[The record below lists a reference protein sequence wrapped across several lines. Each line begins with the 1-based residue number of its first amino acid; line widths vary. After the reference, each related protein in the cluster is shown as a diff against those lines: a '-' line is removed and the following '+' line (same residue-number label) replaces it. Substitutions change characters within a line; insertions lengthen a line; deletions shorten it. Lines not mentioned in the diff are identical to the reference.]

1 MIKDMDQLL
10 KTALAPTDEPR
21 VELNDQILLQVKER
35 QTMAGKKK
43 TYQRRI
49 PAAGIAAACI
59 LVLCSGTAFA
69 VYKYLTPAEVAQEV
83 KNDTLQQAFLSEG
96 AISVNETQESG
107 GYRITLLGSVAG
119 KNISDFIPAE
129 ESAGE
134 AGVVK
139 DDDRIYTV
147 VAIERV
153 DGTPMPD
160 TSSDAYGEE
169 PFYVSHYVHGLDPA
183 RYSIMSMNGGYTEF
197 VREGIMYRL
206 LEMDNIEMFAD
217 RGIYVGVS
225 SGSFYDPDAYM
236 YDVNSGEM
244 SRNDNYVGVNALFEL
259 PVDKAK
265 GDPAAAEAYL
275 KNLQESWETPD
286 EPVEKDA
293 SDLEVDE
300 FLEKL
305 TPENLNQYADPIEST
320 RQTCTVEDLGD
331 SAHTYL
337 GYSYELEN
345 EAGGGMAE
353 LENLFPDGKP
363 GTVIAS
369 SSYSDEGLKS
379 LLMEVF
385 TLNEDGTV
393 TFVLYRMK

>member
-43 TYQRRI
+43 TYQRRV
-49 PAAGIAAACI
+49 PAAAIAAACI

-183 RYSIMSMNGGYTEF
+183 RYSIMSMNGGYILA
-197 VREGIMYRL
+197 V
-206 LEMDNIEMFAD
+206 
-217 RGIYVGVS
+217 
-225 SGSFYDPDAYM
+225 
-236 YDVNSGEM
+236 
-244 SRNDNYVGVNALFEL
+244 
-259 PVDKAK
+259 
-265 GDPAAAEAYL
+265 
-275 KNLQESWETPD
+275 
-286 EPVEKDA
+286 
-293 SDLEVDE
+293 
-300 FLEKL
+300 
-305 TPENLNQYADPIEST
+305 
-320 RQTCTVEDLGD
+320 
-331 SAHTYL
+331 
-337 GYSYELEN
+337 
-345 EAGGGMAE
+345 
-353 LENLFPDGKP
+353 
-363 GTVIAS
+363 
-369 SSYSDEGLKS
+369 
-379 LLMEVF
+379 
-385 TLNEDGTV
+385 
-393 TFVLYRMK
+393 